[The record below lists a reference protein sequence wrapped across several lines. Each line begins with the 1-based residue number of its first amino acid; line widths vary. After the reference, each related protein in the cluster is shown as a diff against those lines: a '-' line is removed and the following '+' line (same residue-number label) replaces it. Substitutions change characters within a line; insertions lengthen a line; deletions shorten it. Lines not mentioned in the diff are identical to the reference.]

1 MLKQKR
7 KTQHTHSLGRG
18 LLRSCEAGGK
28 TAMVGALADF
38 GRSTVAAVRA
48 RHSQGSGNYYQNNS
62 YKSMT
67 GEREGT
73 FLYVKVSLHAANQ
86 ALWRAVA

>member
-7 KTQHTHSLGRG
+7 KTQHTHSL
-18 LLRSCEAGGK
+18 
-28 TAMVGALADF
+28 
-38 GRSTVAAVRA
+38 
-48 RHSQGSGNYYQNNS
+48 
-62 YKSMT
+62 
-67 GEREGT
+67 GT